1 MHVQNS
7 TDVEALAAEEARIHD
22 AYARRAAAAR
32 YSRFDC
38 GHLFM
43 MQQLERRMLAL
54 FQKEG
59 LAPLQE
65 RKILEIG
72 CGNGHWLREFIQWGA
87 RPGNLA
93 GVELLPGRVAE
104 ARELC
109 APDVNIRQVNAAR
122 LEFPAESF
130 DVVFQA
136 TVFTSI
142 LDVRLK
148 TAVAAEMMRVLSRR
162 GVILWYDFRFDNPRN
177 PDVRGVEKAE
187 IRRLFPGCQVT
198 LHRITL
204 APPLARLLA
213 PVSWTGCQALEK
225 IPWLCTHY
233 LGVIRKT
240 VQGSTFKVSKK
251 GPVVLAN

>member
-1 MHVQNS
+1 
-7 TDVEALAAEEARIHD
+7 
-22 AYARRAAAAR
+22 
-32 YSRFDC
+32 
-38 GHLFM
+38 M

-54 FQKEG
+54 LHDQG
-59 LAPLQE
+59 LAPLKE

-72 CGNGHWLREFIQWGA
+72 CGNGHWLRELIKWGA

-93 GVELLPGRVAE
+93 GVELLPERVAE
-104 ARELC
+104 ARALC
-109 APDVNIRQVNAAR
+109 APGVNIRQLNAAR
-122 LEFPAESF
+122 LDIAAESF

-142 LDVRLK
+142 LDARLK
-148 TAVAAEMMRVLSRR
+148 TAVAGEMMRVVNR
-162 GVILWYDFRFDNPRN
+162 GGLILWYDFRFDNPRN
-177 PDVRGVEKAE
+177 PDVRGVKKEE

-213 PVSWTGCQALEK
+213 PVSWTGCQVLEK

-233 LGVIRKT
+233 LGAIRRT
-240 VQGSTFKVSKK
+240 AVQGSRFNVQ
-251 GPVVLAN
+251 G